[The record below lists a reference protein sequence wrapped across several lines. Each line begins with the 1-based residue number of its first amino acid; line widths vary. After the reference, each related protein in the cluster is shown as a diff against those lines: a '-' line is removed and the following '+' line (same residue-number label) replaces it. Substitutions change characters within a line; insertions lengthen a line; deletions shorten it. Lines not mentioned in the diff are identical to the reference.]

1 MVAVTESDALK
12 GMIESTNKIVS
23 TFQDG
28 GMLADAIKSL
38 NAAPR
43 VADAF
48 NSFEAV
54 STAQA
59 LHDRN
64 LSSLARKAYERKGIT
79 MPH

>member
-48 NSFEAV
+48 KSFEAV

>member
-1 MVAVTESDALK
+1 MAVTESDALK
-12 GMIESTNKIVS
+12 GMVESTKKIVS
-23 TFQDG
+23 TFQDD

-48 NSFEAV
+48 KSFEAV

-64 LSSLARKAYERKGIT
+64 LSDLARNAYERKGVA